1 MERLILNVSQIKW
14 SPGEGRLI
22 KNNQLIYLNSIQAG
36 LQYRKD
42 TDLEHLFIFVWIMTE
57 NKTKG
62 NELSLF
68 FASLRHSFGLL
79 GKNDP
84 MRMAGATAFFTTF
97 ALPPI
102 IFILSQ
108 LFGLFIGKANMG
120 RGLIENLSN
129 TLGKEGAEQVRQV
142 VRTIRG
148 FNDSWY
154 VIVFGFIFLVF
165 VATTLFSEIK
175 NSLNQIWQISVKE
188 HPGLLFVLSARA
200 KAFGVILLAGILFF
214 ADLFLESVEV
224 IARNYIE
231 DLWPWASMYFESIVQ
246 QIASVIIVAAWFI
259 FIFRFLANGKPTWKA
274 AIIGGLLTGILFIAG
289 RLLLRVLLLKSNIGY
304 LYGAAGSFVLV
315 LLFVFYSSFIL
326 YYGACFIY
334 VYSEKKQWPI
344 KPDDKAYNYRLQK
357 IKKPVE

>member
-1 MERLILNVSQIKW
+1 
-14 SPGEGRLI
+14 
-22 KNNQLIYLNSIQAG
+22 
-36 LQYRKD
+36 
-42 TDLEHLFIFVWIMTE
+42 MTS
-57 NKTKG
+57 NKAKG

-68 FASLRHSFGLL
+68 VASLRHSLALL

-102 IFILSQ
+102 VFILSQ
-108 LFGLFIGKANMG
+108 LFGLFIGQANMG
-120 RGLIENLSN
+120 RGLIKNISN
-129 TLGKEGAEQVRQV
+129 VLGNEGAEQVRQV
-142 VRTIRG
+142 VRTISG

-154 VIVFGFIFLVF
+154 VIVFGLLFLVF

-175 NSLNQIWQISVKE
+175 YSLNQIWQISVKE
-188 HPGLLFVLSARA
+188 HPGLLFVLGARA
-200 KAFGVILLAGILFF
+200 KAFAVILLAGILFF
-214 ADLFLESVEV
+214 ADIFLESVEV
-224 IARNYIE
+224 IARNYVEEI
-231 DLWPWASMYFESIVQ
+231 WPWGSMYFKSFVQ

-274 AIIGGLLTGILFIAG
+274 SFIGGLLTGILFIAG
-289 RLLLRVLLLKSNIGY
+289 KLLLRFLLVNSNISY
-304 LYGAAGSFVLV
+304 LYGASGSFVLV

-344 KPDDKAYNYRLQK
+344 IPDAKAYNYRIQK